1 MSNKPKSV
9 YLTDRSMSALRHGE
23 ALSGRM
29 NQVVDRY
36 LKIIELTRRDALAF
50 FTPEH
55 WAVMLEAN
63 DEIREQKA
71 LPALDQVHALVAA
84 LGAHEIAI
92 AMERM
97 PAWQTFVFMELL
109 EEDAAG
115 VAV

>member
-9 YLTDRSMSALRHGE
+9 YLTDRSMSALRPGE
-23 ALSGRM
+23 ALSGRV

-36 LKIIELTRRDALAF
+36 LKIIELTRRDARAF

-55 WAVMLEAN
+55 WDVLREAYA
-63 DEIREQKA
+63 EIRDQKA
-71 LPALDQVHALVAA
+71 LPALEQVHALVAA

-115 VAV
+115 VTS